1 MCLRESFYGRKFLRV
16 PETQNKPKRDFSSCL
31 EFEFGFFRFA
41 DSTLGPP
48 VHPRLQENVTVFLWV
63 QHPSLLFLTFVF
75 TSAVSLGKVV
85 FTLIHTRNCPG
96 KPQSDLTAV
105 VNSSTGIVW
114 GLKTLLKGTVVVL
127 MMFSH
132 FYHLDLS
139 CLSGATDIPVTSPLL
154 QPLLTQNVVYP
165 CSNTIG

>member
-1 MCLRESFYGRKFLRV
+1 MFVPTFRQRPYVSERV
-16 PETQNKPKRDFSSCL
+16 LLWQELSEKNLLSLISQIFRNTNMPKRDFSSCL
-31 EFEFGFFRFA
+31 EFKFGFFRFV

-105 VNSSTGIVW
+105 VNSSTGIV
-114 GLKTLLKGTVVVL
+114 
-127 MMFSH
+127 
-132 FYHLDLS
+132 
-139 CLSGATDIPVTSPLL
+139 
-154 QPLLTQNVVYP
+154 
-165 CSNTIG
+165 